1 MVSRAFGNLPQRLM
15 SPCCTQIAHAVHG
28 GARHAQRQHPTELG
42 MLTAEERLSPDR
54 LAICTA
60 ALSVW
65 TFPEITE
72 YPRESPDGVT

>member
-1 MVSRAFGNLPQRLM
+1 
-15 SPCCTQIAHAVHG
+15 
-28 GARHAQRQHPTELG
+28 

-54 LAICTA
+54 LAICAA